1 MSATA
6 PTFDEYKDKYS
17 CVRMERSEDGVLEL
31 TLHSDGKPLVWTS
44 QAHDELAYCFGEIA
58 CDRANSVILMTGVGD
73 SFCAE
78 IDFSSFDLGTSNA
91 WSHVIFEGQRLM
103 QNLINID
110 VPIVAAINGPATVHP
125 EIPLLSDLTVAAD
138 TATFQD
144 SPHFPLGIVPADG
157 AHVTWM
163 HLLGPQRG
171 RYFLLTGQVLSAQ
184 EALDYAVV
192 NEVVPA
198 ADVLTR
204 ARELATML
212 AAKPEL
218 GRRYARNVLTR
229 EIKRLMHE
237 WLGYGL
243 AHEALGALDL

>member
-1 MSATA
+1 LSAIA
-6 PTFDEYKDKYS
+6 PTLDEYRDKYS
-17 CVRMERSEDGVLEL
+17 CVKMERSENGVLEM
-31 TLHSDGKPLVWTS
+31 TLHTEGKSLVWTS
-44 QAHDELAYCFGEIA
+44 TVHDELAYCFNEVG
-58 CDRANSVILMTGVGD
+58 CDRENAVILLTGVGD
-73 SFCAE
+73 SFCSE
-78 IDFSSFDLGTSNA
+78 IDFSSFHLATSHD

-110 VPIVAAINGPATVHP
+110 IPIVAAINGAATVHP

-138 TATFQD
+138 TSTFQD

-171 RYFLLTGQVLSAQ
+171 RYFLLTGQVLDAQ
-184 EALDYAVV
+184 QALDYAVV

-198 ADVLTR
+198 ADVLPR
-204 ARELATML
+204 ARELADML